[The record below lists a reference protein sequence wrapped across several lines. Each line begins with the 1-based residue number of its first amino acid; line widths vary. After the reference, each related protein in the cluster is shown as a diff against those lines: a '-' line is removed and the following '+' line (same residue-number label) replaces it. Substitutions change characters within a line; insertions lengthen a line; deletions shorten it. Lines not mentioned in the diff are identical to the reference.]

1 MHHDQQ
7 RMRKGQPVR
16 VKFATQDGFLWHS
29 ASVVRDDE
37 DGLTV
42 EFASGMKKKVRH
54 GEGRYER
61 VNEDA

>member
-1 MHHDQQ
+1 MLTRDRLQ
-7 RMRKGQPVR
+7 KGDSVR

-29 ASVVRDDE
+29 ATVLRDDE